1 MIVAHLMGNGFA
13 RILDRTSTTPQR
25 KGREELAFGSSD
37 SPELGI
43 AALKAIIGQLTNCVK
58 QLERVDE
65 LSSVSKVLW

>member
-1 MIVAHLMGNGFA
+1 MIRFA

-43 AALKAIIGQLTNCVK
+43 AALKAVIWSITNCIK
-58 QLERVDE
+58 QFGLVD
-65 LSSVSKVLW
+65 K